1 MKLSAL
7 AHALAIILLLL
18 SFAAIAAAGPLEDAD
33 AAVKKRD
40 YATAVG
46 FFGR

>member
-33 AAVKKRD
+33 AAG
-40 YATAVG
+40 VG
-46 FFGR
+46 GAKPFY